1 MRLRSAPVLT
11 GSNGTIARYLRL
23 PGAPGRPGRWPW
35 PPEKRGR
42 RWIDLIEAC
51 QLLGACCVGIR
62 RGHQSGRSA
71 PTLNTLSCSV
81 TSTEPACAMA
91 LQETAARRFC
101 DCQHVRRPPRL
112 AVMLGLRHGGRELLR
127 GLQGRSRVGS
137 FGQLHHTNL
146 LLKRP
151 SCPGVRPG
159 RWPLTLP
166 LLYIY
171 IKAEKLQKKEKK
183 AEKLHGHE
191 KKARE
196 VPGRKKAEKLRR
208 VRKKAEKLQIF
219 HCL

>member
-1 MRLRSAPVLT
+1 MAGCLKAPPRPPLDPWIVYTLSLAPLRPLLVT
-11 GSNGTIARYLRL
+11 DARYLRL

-127 GLQGRSRVGS
+127 GLQGRSRIGPCD
-137 FGQLHHTNL
+137 QLHHTNL

-151 SCPGVRPG
+151 SWLRSSAQVGTAGGAEGVVRP
-159 RWPLTLP
+159 RS
-166 LLYIY
+166 
-171 IKAEKLQKKEKK
+171 E
-183 AEKLHGHE
+183 
-191 KKARE
+191 
-196 VPGRKKAEKLRR
+196 
-208 VRKKAEKLQIF
+208 
-219 HCL
+219 HCVG

>member
-1 MRLRSAPVLT
+1 MPA
-11 GSNGTIARYLRL
+11 LRL
-23 PGAPGRPGRWPW
+23 APLRPLLVTDARVSRPSGAPGRPGRWPW

-42 RWIDLIEAC
+42 RWIDVLEAC

-127 GLQGRSRVGS
+127 GLQGRSRIGPCD
-137 FGQLHHTNL
+137 QLHHTNL

-159 RWPLTLP
+159 RWPVWNIVMYTCISAFRFISHYLA
-166 LLYIY
+166 LYIGF
-171 IKAEKLQKKEKK
+171 
-183 AEKLHGHE
+183 HSSGHIHYLPTSHLSTSGAALE
-191 KKARE
+191 
-196 VPGRKKAEKLRR
+196 
-208 VRKKAEKLQIF
+208 
-219 HCL
+219 

>member
-1 MRLRSAPVLT
+1 MLKAPPRPPFEPSELSTTRLEPSRALLVT
-11 GSNGTIARYLRL
+11 DARVSR
-23 PGAPGRPGRWPW
+23 PSGAPGRPGRWPW

-42 RWIDLIEAC
+42 RWIDLLEAC

-127 GLQGRSRVGS
+127 GLQGRSRIGPCD
-137 FGQLHHTNL
+137 QLHHTNL

-151 SCPGVRPG
+151 SWLRSSAQVGTAGGAEGVVRP
-159 RWPLTLP
+159 RS
-166 LLYIY
+166 
-171 IKAEKLQKKEKK
+171 E
-183 AEKLHGHE
+183 
-191 KKARE
+191 
-196 VPGRKKAEKLRR
+196 
-208 VRKKAEKLQIF
+208 
-219 HCL
+219 HCVG

>member
-1 MRLRSAPVLT
+1 MLDTKRCAGPAGSPAGVTARCAQACRPVCSCSWRPLRAICGHP
-11 GSNGTIARYLRL
+11 AL
-23 PGAPGRPGRWPW
+23 PAGPTDGPGHL
-35 PPEKRGR
+35 EKRGR
-42 RWIDLIEAC
+42 RWLDVLEAC

-127 GLQGRSRVGS
+127 GLQGRSRVGPCN
-137 FGQLHHTNL
+137 QLHHANL

-151 SCPGVRPG
+151 SWLRSSSQVGTAGGAEGVIRP
-159 RWPLTLP
+159 RS
-166 LLYIY
+166 
-171 IKAEKLQKKEKK
+171 E
-183 AEKLHGHE
+183 
-191 KKARE
+191 
-196 VPGRKKAEKLRR
+196 
-208 VRKKAEKLQIF
+208 
-219 HCL
+219 HCVG